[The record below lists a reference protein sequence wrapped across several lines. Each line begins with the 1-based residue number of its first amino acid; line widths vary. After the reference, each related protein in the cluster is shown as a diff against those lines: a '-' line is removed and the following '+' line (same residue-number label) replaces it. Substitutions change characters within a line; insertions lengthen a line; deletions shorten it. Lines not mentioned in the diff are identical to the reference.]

1 MCFPPLTS
9 QTRLPATYRPPHS
22 CAAVLSAPTEPLTS
36 SALYVECLH
45 CSSLKKPIQL
55 SAELLSLK
63 GLVSWVQSQC
73 LATWV
78 AACGNPTQH
87 TTRHKHI
94 AAPATL
100 ACPQSSQCLFP
111 SFPNS
116 FLVTVSQFPLRK
128 LPSSSPSSFV
138 SESLIPSLDS
148 SRGAVI

>member
-1 MCFPPLTS
+1 MGEGKYPSSKTSGTRVQEGVQEPVTVRVFQIHWCVSLLLPP
-9 QTRLPATYRPPHS
+9 RLDSLPHTGLHTAVPP
-22 CAAVLSAPTEPLTS
+22 CSAPTEPLTS

-87 TTRHKHI
+87 TTLDRLFLRNNSG
-94 AAPATL
+94 TSL
-100 ACPQSSQCLFP
+100 VWSS
-111 SFPNS
+111 
-116 FLVTVSQFPLRK
+116 
-128 LPSSSPSSFV
+128 
-138 SESLIPSLDS
+138 
-148 SRGAVI
+148 G